1 MTRLCIFLGMTI
13 LGWVGWWLGER
24 VGITTA
30 FLLSGLG
37 SIIGVYVGW
46 RIARDYF
53 E

>member
-1 MTRLCIFLGMTI
+1 MTRLCIFLGTTI

-24 VGITTA
+24 FGMTTA
-30 FLLSGLG
+30 FLLSGFG
-37 SIIGVYVGW
+37 SLIGVYAGW